1 MKTLVAEISIDSA
14 KNTMGIYHSEIN
26 GKSVWTVKNYK
37 GEETHNLC
45 ESFDQAIKYAC
56 EYLGLVYYK
65 K

>member
-1 MKTLVAEISIDSA
+1 MKTLVAEITIDI
-14 KNTMGIYHSEIN
+14 KNTMGIYHHEIN
-26 GKSVWTVKNYK
+26 SKPYWTVKNYK

-45 ESFDQAIKYAC
+45 ESFDQAVKYAC